1 MFIHR
6 LKRYFQIIIFVSICF
21 LIYSWYNNY
30 QFSNQELKT
39 SIINQIKNK
48 EQALKNLV
56 YKHYKIHVIFPIIIS
71 NELPSNLFGLTSY
84 SKGEIKI
91 YLNKKRFQE
100 SLDYMIDDVLPHEYA
115 HAMIFKLKIYSNED
129 KGHSKAWIKMCKIL
143 EGLKCKRFVNS
154 KDIVF
159 GKTNF

>member
-30 QFSNQELKT
+30 QFSKQELKT

-56 YKHYKIHVIFPIIIS
+56 YTHYKIHVGFPIIIS

-115 HAMIFKLKIYSNED
+115 HAMIFKLKLFS
-129 KGHSKAWIKMCKIL
+129 KKKAGHSKEWQRVCKKL
-143 EGLKCKRFVNS
+143 QGLRCERFVKNN
-154 KDIVF
+154 DIVF